1 MNHRS
6 LADCHVTVAPNSNLA
21 AKNPYAMEVLV
32 YEHAAIG
39 APPAIVVR
47 WIERNPLGSVGID
60 VGVSHIDSSVTGAAS
75 ITVHSGFQG
84 IAVKEA

>member
-1 MNHRS
+1 VNHRS

-47 WIERNPLGSVGID
+47 WIERNPLGKIGID
-60 VGVSHIDSSVTGAAS
+60 VGVSHLDAFATGLAN
-75 ITVHSGFQG
+75 ITVCC
-84 IAVKEA
+84 